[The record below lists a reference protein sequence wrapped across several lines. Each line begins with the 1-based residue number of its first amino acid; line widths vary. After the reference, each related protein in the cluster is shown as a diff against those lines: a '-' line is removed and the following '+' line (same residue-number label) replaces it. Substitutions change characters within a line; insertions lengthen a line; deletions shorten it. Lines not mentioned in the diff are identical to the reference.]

1 MQLIELGDATIG
13 YERAGSGLP
22 LVLVHGGV
30 SDHREWRY
38 QLEGLSDDF
47 TVVAW
52 DAPGCGASSDPPA
65 SFRMPEYAERL
76 AAFVEALGLA
86 RPHVLGLSWGST
98 LALEL
103 YRLRPDLPA
112 SLTLTAAYAGWAGS
126 LPHDEVA
133 RRLETNL
140 ANLDAMAPEAF
151 VRTWVPSLF
160 SAGAPPDVVE
170 DYVAVMASFHPA
182 GIRPMLHAMAEADLR
197 DVLPTIGVPTLL
209 LYGEQDQRSPLPVAE
224 AMHAAIPGST
234 LVVLPG
240 VGHMANLEA
249 PDRFNEAVRGFLAS
263 HRSGGE
269 R

>member
-1 MQLIELGDATIG
+1 MPLIELDDATIG
-13 YERAGSGLP
+13 YERVGSGPP
-22 LVLVHGGV
+22 LLLLHGGA
-30 SDHREWRY
+30 SNHREWRY
-38 QLEGLSDDF
+38 QLEGLSDAF

-52 DAPGCGASSDPPA
+52 DAPGCGASSDPLP
-65 SFRMPEYAERL
+65 SFRMPEYASRL
-76 AAFVEALGLA
+76 AAFIEALGLDH
-86 RPHVLGLSWGST
+86 PFVLGLSWGST

-103 YRLRPDLPA
+103 YRHRPDLPA
-112 SLTLTAAYAGWAGS
+112 GLILTAAYAGWAGS
-126 LPHDEVA
+126 LSPDEVA

-140 ANLDAMAPEAF
+140 SDLDALTPEAL

-160 SAGAPPDVVE
+160 TPEAPTDVVE
-170 DYVAVMASFHPA
+170 DYVATMASFHPA
-182 GIRPMLHAMAEADLR
+182 GIRPMLNAIAEADLR

-209 LYGEQDQRSPLPVAE
+209 LYGERDQRSPLPVAE
-224 AMHAAIPGST
+224 AIHDAIPGST

-249 PDRFNEAVRGFLAS
+249 PERFNEAVRGFLAS